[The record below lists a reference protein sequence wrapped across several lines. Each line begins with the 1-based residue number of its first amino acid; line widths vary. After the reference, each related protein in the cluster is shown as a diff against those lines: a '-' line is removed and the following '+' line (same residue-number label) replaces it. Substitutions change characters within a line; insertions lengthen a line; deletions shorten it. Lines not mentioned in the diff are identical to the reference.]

1 MAETRV
7 ASLSEIPVG
16 EMRGYEV
23 EGAPV
28 ALANQDGTIHAFSN
42 VCTHMSCSLD
52 DGELVDGQV
61 QCLCH
66 GSVFDLTT
74 GEPTEL
80 PATEPIRVYPV
91 RVEADDVFVSLE

>member
-1 MAETRV
+1 
-7 ASLSEIPVG
+7 
-16 EMRGYEV
+16 
-23 EGAPV
+23 
-28 ALANQDGTIHAFSN
+28 
-42 VCTHMSCSLD
+42 MSCSLD